1 MVQWAPITG
10 LSDSC
15 SPALQLHL
23 HWERRTSDGRPVEDI
38 VSSHRV
44 ISPDSPQETMVCC
57 TQFKGLTVHGG
68 ILLYGGRGLYFLT
81 AVDNFCERSWG
92 NFGTQDFNHFT
103 CLQMF
108 CLLTGR
114 IASLPVLEDSLIE
127 QRCFLASLFSSSLM
141 SICLEKAE
149 SGVIGWQQRFITV
162 CYFPRVPIKILIVP
176 LRRASPLQSICEQC
190 IK

>member
-1 MVQWAPITG
+1 MVGQLRTLLARTELSPRTPRRKQWSAAHNLRASLCMEG
-10 LSDSC
+10 FC
-15 SPALQLHL
+15 F
-23 HWERRTSDGRPVEDI
+23 
-38 VSSHRV
+38 
-44 ISPDSPQETMVCC
+44 M
-57 TQFKGLTVHGG
+57 
-68 ILLYGGRGLYFLT
+68 GGRGLYFLT